1 MSMYVSISRLAVA
14 CTLCATIAST
24 STINAAGI
32 FGSKDKAASAKVT
45 RGEPFKGQKTYA
57 LGAFRVTFVTEDT
70 VAALAKGTFSGGNSA
85 SSRITGTLAG
95 VDHDLMQKI
104 ADEVY
109 ADFMKQAAAQ
119 GITFMDTANLAK
131 KSPAYAAMEQATNFE
146 EGRLGTF
153 VIPTGQR
160 SVPLGADGSKRVGKG
175 SKGIMDAWRQNASAM
190 DKAEANK
197 AFPKVAQEAG
207 TSVLAV
213 TIVVNF
219 ANFKGN
225 GTSSF
230 TMTAKTSIISGAT
243 LEGMSKGDAIA
254 STSMMGWDAKTV
266 DCAQCMAQVTLEG
279 SVHSD
284 VPIGTLD
291 THSDMKVGDHIANG
305 IAALAGGTTYSKKA
319 AIINADPVAYE
330 TNVLLVAA
338 QASDLLLSAI
348 ANEK

>member
-1 MSMYVSISRLAVA
+1 MHVSISRLAA
-14 CTLCATIAST
+14 AFTLCATIAST
-24 STINAAGI
+24 STSSAAGI
-32 FGSKDKAASAKVT
+32 FGGSKDKTATAKVT
-45 RGEPFKGQKTYA
+45 RGGPLKGQKNFA
-57 LGAFRVTFVTEDT
+57 LGAFRVTIVTEDT
-70 VAALAKGTFSGGNSA
+70 VAALAKGTFTGGNSA
-85 SSRITGTLAG
+85 SSRMTGTLVG

-109 ADFMKQAAAQ
+109 ADFMKQATAQ

-131 KSPAYAAMEQATNFE
+131 KSPTYAAMEQATNFE

-160 SVPLGADGSKRVGKG
+160 SVPLGADGSKRVSKG
-175 SKGIMDAWRQNASAM
+175 SKGFMDAFRQTASMM

-197 AFPKVAQEAG
+197 VFPQVAQEAG
-207 TSVLAV
+207 TTVLAV

-230 TMTAKTSIISGAT
+230 TMSAKTSIISGAT
-243 LEGMSKGDAIA
+243 LEGMTKGDAIA
-254 STSMMGWDAKTV
+254 STSIMGWGAKTA
-266 DCAQCMAQVTLEG
+266 DCAQCMAQVALEG

-291 THSDMKVGDHIANG
+291 THSDMKAGDHIANG

-319 AIINADPVAYE
+319 AVINADPVAYE

-338 QASDLLLSAI
+338 QANDLLITAL